1 MTSHLSF
8 KEGWKMKNAQEV
20 LSMHDCSCGMK
31 YVVDSIESRDG

>member
-1 MTSHLSF
+1 MRSHLSF

-20 LSMHDCSCGMK
+20 CMDCSCGMK